1 MAYRSKTFSSSS
13 PSRQDSP
20 STAFRYG
27 QIGDRFDSIDYS
39 DYGSIV
45 DERAISAP
53 SDLGGLFVLRPKVWK
68 HWLLGVLAYTFA
80 ICLENVIIF
89 PSLWPRLLMFCD
101 QYTSDELRYYLGT
114 ILGAFSAGRCI
125 SAILLNLHE
134 HSRKSMKIAGLLC
147 FLLSISS
154 SFLYTIAWS
163 PKILVVSRTL
173 AGLGA
178 GALTLLLSTIVLLVQ
193 YL

>member
-1 MAYRSKTFSSSS
+1 MAYRSKTFSSA
-13 PSRQDSP
+13 QDSP

-45 DERAISAP
+45 DERSISAP

-101 QYTSDELRYYLGT
+101 QYTSDELRYYLGV

-134 HSRKSMKIAGLLC
+134 HSRKSMKIADYCAFYFQYRLRFCIRL
-147 FLLSISS
+147 
-154 SFLYTIAWS
+154 
-163 PKILVVSRTL
+163 
-173 AGLGA
+173 LGA
-178 GALTLLLSTIVLLVQ
+178 LKFW
-193 YL
+193 